1 VIGTG
6 FGAQVVA
13 PAFAAATNCEVVE
26 VVTPR
31 DDAAVAALCSRPDL
45 DLISVHS
52 PPFLHVEHVRRAVEA
67 GHAVH
72 CDKPFGRNAEDSAVM
87 VELAKE
93 ARVLGLLNFERRFD
107 PARQR
112 LRALIQDGAVG
123 EPNHFQYAR
132 FIAVP
137 EARSYGWL
145 SSKELGGGWLGGQG
159 SHLIDLCR
167 WLFGEIAEAVA
178 VMRTPIAQRP
188 DANGELHK
196 CDAED
201 GFVASLKTETGVTGV
216 IDCAVESAVST
227 PEHTAVFG
235 ATGMLEIGDTGVL
248 RRRTG
253 GEDDTFEVDLQG
265 KTPLIYSMER
275 WASIICDTV
284 RSGVI
289 EPDSPTF
296 EDGLACARVMDQ
308 MGRGVW

>member
-1 VIGTG
+1 
-6 FGAQVVA
+6 
-13 PAFAAATNCEVVE
+13 
-26 VVTPR
+26 
-31 DDAAVAALCSRPDL
+31 
-45 DLISVHS
+45 
-52 PPFLHVEHVRRAVEA
+52 
-67 GHAVH
+67 
-72 CDKPFGRNAEDSAVM
+72 
-87 VELAKE
+87 
-93 ARVLGLLNFERRFD
+93 
-107 PARQR
+107 
-112 LRALIQDGAVG
+112 
-123 EPNHFQYAR
+123 
-132 FIAVP
+132 
-137 EARSYGWL
+137 
-145 SSKELGGGWLGGQG
+145 
-159 SHLIDLCR
+159 LIDLCR

-216 IDCAVESAVST
+216 IDCAVEAAVST

-235 ATGMLEIGDTGVL
+235 ATGMLENGDTGGA

-253 GEDDTFEVDLQG
+253 GEEDIFEVALQG

-289 EPDSPTF
+289 EADSPTF

-308 MGRGVW
+308 MGRGV